1 MFSPEN
7 RAASAM
13 AIRIIGSLS
22 ATISSKTQQRGFT
35 VLEIL
40 VVLLI
45 IGILVTIA
53 APVCNHI
60 LNVMRLENA
69 QEQVLMGVR
78 QAQHNARI
86 KRIDWEFGIRQQAN
100 GQVQWAIYPKRFD
113 PVIPPDVLWQNM
125 GDRVQ
130 LDAETTLR
138 DFGGIRRVQFT
149 HLGAVSG
156 QLGRVTLSIK
166 GGGRMKRCVIV
177 STLLGA
183 ISTGRE
189 QPTAVD
195 GKYCR

>member
-1 MFSPEN
+1 MS
-7 RAASAM
+7 
-13 AIRIIGSLS
+13 IRIIGFLPVPLP
-22 ATISSKTQQRGFT
+22 SKAQQRGFT
-35 VLEIL
+35 LLEIL

-45 IGILVTIA
+45 MGTLVAIA
-53 APVCNHI
+53 APTWNHL
-60 LNVMRLENA
+60 LNVMSIDKA
-69 QEQVLMGVR
+69 QEQVLIGMR

-86 KRIDWEFGIRQQAN
+86 KRLDWEFGIRQQAN
-100 GQVQWAIYPKRFD
+100 GLVQWAIYPKRFD
-113 PVIPPDVLWQNM
+113 PILPPDLLWQEI
-125 GDRVQ
+125 GDRVK
-130 LDAETTLR
+130 LDVEETTLR

-183 ISTGRE
+183 IRTGRE
-189 QPTAVD
+189 QATAVD